1 MPPRGDVLGMP
12 SPDEIVTDLIA
23 EHRSLD
29 AVLDVLSPR
38 DWDAPTP
45 AEGWAVR
52 DQVSHLAFFDE
63 AATTASRDPD
73 RFLAD
78 TARALAD
85 GGDPMAAHL
94 ARGRG
99 MDPEELLGWWQGAR
113 RELIEA
119 VSSVEPG
126 TRIPWYGPPMGV
138 ISFVTARLMETW
150 AHGQDVVDAVGVHRE
165 PTARLRHVA
174 HMGVAARPFSY
185 QVRGLAPPDTPV
197 LVELVGPAGERW
209 VFGEDSPSDKVR
221 GPALDFCL
229 VVTQR
234 RHLADTGLVV
244 VGPAATE
251 WMSIAQA
258 FAGPPGTGRRP
269 GQFA

>member
-1 MPPRGDVLGMP
+1 VP
-12 SPDEIVTDLIA
+12 SPEEIVADLIA
-23 EHRSLD
+23 EHESLD
-29 AVLDVLSPR
+29 LVLGALSAGE
-38 DWDAPTP
+38 WDAPTP

-63 AATTASRDPD
+63 AATTAVRDPD

-78 TARALAD
+78 TARVLSE
-85 GGDPMAAHL
+85 GGDPMAVHL
-94 ARGRG
+94 ARGRS
-99 MDPEELLGWWQGAR
+99 MQPEELLGWWRGAR
-113 RELIEA
+113 GELIAA
-119 VSSVEPG
+119 VSSVEAG

-150 AHGQDVVDAVGVHRE
+150 AHGQDVVDAVGIRRE

-185 QVRGLAPPDTPV
+185 QVRGLTPPEGPV

-209 VFGEDSPSDKVR
+209 VFGEDNPTERVS
-221 GPALDFCL
+221 GTAFDFCL

-234 RHLADTGLVV
+234 RHLADTELVV
-244 VGPAATE
+244 VGPVATE

-258 FAGPPGTGRRP
+258 FAGPPGAGRRP